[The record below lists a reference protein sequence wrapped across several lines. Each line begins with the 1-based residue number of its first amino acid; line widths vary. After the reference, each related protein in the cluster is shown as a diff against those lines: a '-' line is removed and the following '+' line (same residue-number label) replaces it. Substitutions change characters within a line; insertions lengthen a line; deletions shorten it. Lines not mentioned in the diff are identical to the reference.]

1 MWIHRVIVLV
11 AFMSAPALA
20 HHSVPVNY
28 NPGETVQVEGEVSAI
43 AWRNPHIAFTL
54 TAADGSEW
62 ELSTHSLSI
71 MRRMGAAEPFVG
83 IGDPVKA
90 AGWPARRGQGMFV
103 NNMLLPSGEE
113 FVFKFEA
120 EPADLIWSDQM
131 WGTTSRWF
139 AESGDSSAEELGI
152 FRVWSSTLAGG
163 NFISFWL
170 DEYPLTE
177 GARARR
183 AAFDPATEDP
193 LLNCGLKGMPGI
205 MGNPYPF
212 QFHDRGDIIE
222 LQIEEYDTVRT
233 IYLNPAAAPES
244 VASIL
249 GHSIGRWDGDTLEVE
264 TTHANWGHLQGRGI
278 LLSDDL
284 RMLERFTLT
293 ESGGR
298 LEYELTMTDLYAF
311 TAPVALTKS
320 WVYLPDVRV
329 EPYNCVR

>member
-1 MWIHRVIVLV
+1 MTQPLRPSLFIYLAGVQIHRQMK
-11 AFMSAPALA
+11 AK
-20 HHSVPVNY
+20 
-28 NPGETVQVEGEVSAI
+28 
-43 AWRNPHIAFTL
+43 
-54 TAADGSEW
+54 
-62 ELSTHSLSI
+62 
-71 MRRMGAAEPFVG
+71 RRLWIG
-83 IGDPVKA
+83 II
-90 AGWPARRGQGMFV
+90 RR
-103 NNMLLPSGEE
+103 SHRE
-113 FVFKFEA
+113 K
-120 EPADLIWSDQM
+120 
-131 WGTTSRWF
+131 
-139 AESGDSSAEELGI
+139 
-152 FRVWSSTLAGG
+152 
-163 NFISFWL
+163 
-170 DEYPLTE
+170 
-177 GARARR
+177 
-183 AAFDPATEDP
+183 
-193 LLNCGLKGMPGI
+193 
-205 MGNPYPF
+205 
-212 QFHDRGDIIE
+212 HDRGDIIE

-233 IYLNPAAAPES
+233 IYLNPAAAPEP